1 MSLSKF
7 TAERSKLAALHC
19 LTGRAPARAAGLT
32 VFNGYVCPVRGHG
45 RVRRMSDSRCVDC
58 LEEAE
63 RIKSDAQQAG
73 RDAALKKARAEV
85 VRELKAAEK
94 AKAREAAE
102 ALKAQ
107 QKADRQ
113 KAARAERKA
122 ERVAAGE
129 RAAAEVPQPVPS
141 LGQLLDA
148 PPWDVLEGED
158 DSPPWD

>member
-7 TAERSKLAALHC
+7 TAERSNLAALHC

-58 LEEAE
+58 LEDAE
-63 RIKSDAQQAG
+63 RIKSEAQQAG
-73 RDAALKKARAEV
+73 RDAAIKKARAEV

-94 AKAREAAE
+94 AKARGAAE

-113 KAARAERKA
+113 KVARAATRAKLKA
-122 ERVAAGE
+122 ERLAAAGE
-129 RAAAEVPQPVPS
+129 QVTRPEPLPVS
-141 LGQLLDA
+141 
-148 PPWDVLEGED
+148 GE
-158 DSPPWD
+158 SRRGIQTKRR

>member
-1 MSLSKF
+1 MSLSKY

-63 RIKSDAQQAG
+63 RIKSEAQQAG
-73 RDAALKKARAEV
+73 RDVALKKARAEV
-85 VRELKAAEK
+85 VRELKASEK
-94 AKAREAAE
+94 AKARDAAE

-113 KAARAERKA
+113 KVARAATRAKRKA
-122 ERVAAGE
+122 ERL
-129 RAAAEVPQPVPS
+129 AAAPVASLPLSLPRVGQGMS
-141 LGQLLDA
+141 LGALTD
-148 PPWDVLEGED
+148 GT